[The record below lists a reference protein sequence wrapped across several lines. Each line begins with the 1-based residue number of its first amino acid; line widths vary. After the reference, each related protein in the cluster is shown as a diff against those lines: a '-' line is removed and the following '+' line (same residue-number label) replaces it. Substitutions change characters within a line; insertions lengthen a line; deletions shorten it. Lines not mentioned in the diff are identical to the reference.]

1 MNRPPPALHPGIRA
15 EQLALPE
22 REQTALKIL
31 AALEVHGAAE
41 YGALRNSRV
50 GNRLCQHVFG
60 VLAELV
66 EGGYVV
72 KTRRGKPTAKYP
84 SVTAHPQGTR
94 TFYERGKGLPRWLD
108 ADLYERLVEQRRMI
122 KPRMKQ
128 VTRGGRW

>member
-1 MNRPPPALHPGIRA
+1 MNRPPPALYPGIRA

-50 GNRLCQHVFG
+50 GNRLCQHVRD

-72 KTRRGKPTAKYP
+72 KTRRGKPTAATRTGTN
-84 SVTAHPQGTR
+84 SWGTR

-108 ADLYERLVEQRRMI
+108 ADLYSRLVEQRRAI